1 MGIAR
6 TTRITGTR
14 KERRRI
20 TDILVVVELT
30 PSRGATMEVQQA
42 LILRKNAIR
51 LLPILTLAY
60 TINYLDRTNIS
71 FAALT
76 MNKDIGLTA
85 TQYGRGAGIFFLA
98 YCLFEVPSNLALY
111 RFGARLWIARI
122 MITWGLLSIA
132 MVLVG
137 GAWSFYV
144 MRFLLGA
151 AEAGFFPGVA
161 FYLAF
166 WFPAQYRARI
176 LAGFLVAIPFST
188 VIGAPLSGL
197 LLELDGIF
205 GLAGWKW
212 LLILEGLPAVV
223 FGFVVAYV
231 LADRPETAGWL
242 DPQEKATLTKMLGE
256 EPRERVRTSILEA
269 IKDPRVIVCALV
281 QFGFT
286 LGSYGI
292 LFWLPQIIK
301 ASGLPNMT
309 VSLLTAI
316 PYAFATA
323 GMIWWAL
330 VVDKSGKKI
339 SNLAITCGL
348 GAIGLII
355 SVLSDS
361 LVIGLSGLT
370 IALIGI
376 TSARAVFWTIPTRF
390 VTGVGAA
397 SGLAF
402 INSIG
407 VMGGYFGP
415 ELMGTLKD
423 LTGGYITGLLVMAGF
438 LTASTVLAASLKLL
452 IKVE

>member
-1 MGIAR
+1 MDPQQ
-6 TTRITGTR
+6 
-14 KERRRI
+14 EQ
-20 TDILVVVELT
+20 ILK
-30 PSRGATMEVQQA
+30 
-42 LILRKNAIR
+42 KNAWR
-51 LLPILTLAY
+51 LLPLLTLAY
-60 TINYLDRTNIS
+60 MINYLDRTNIS

-122 MITWGLLSIA
+122 MITWGLLSVL
-132 MVLVG
+132 MVFVT
-137 GAWSFYV
+137 GAWSFYI
-144 MRFLLGA
+144 MRFLLGV

-188 VIGAPLSGL
+188 VVGAPLSGL

-223 FGFVVAYV
+223 FGFVVAYA
-231 LADRPETAGWL
+231 LADRPETARWL
-242 DPQEKATLTKMLGE
+242 DPQEKETLAKMLAA
-256 EPRERVRTSILEA
+256 EPRERVREGILEA
-269 IKDPRVIVCALV
+269 IRDPRVIICALV

-301 ASGLPNMT
+301 ASGLPNLT
-309 VSLLTAI
+309 VSVLTAI

-323 GMIWWAL
+323 AMIWWAL

-348 GAIGLII
+348 GAVGLVI
-355 SVLSDS
+355 SVVSDS
-361 LVIGLSGLT
+361 LVIGLIGLT
-370 IALIGI
+370 LALIGI

-390 VTGVGAA
+390 MTGVGAA

-423 LTGGYITGLLVMAGF
+423 MTGGYLAGLLTMAGI
-438 LTASTVLAASLKLL
+438 LAVSTVLAASLKLL
-452 IKVE
+452 IKLE

>member
-1 MGIAR
+1 M
-6 TTRITGTR
+6 
-14 KERRRI
+14 
-20 TDILVVVELT
+20 DL
-30 PSRGATMEVQQA
+30 QQEK
-42 LILRKNAIR
+42 ILRKNAIR

-60 TINYLDRTNIS
+60 MINYLDRTNIS

-85 TQYGRGAGIFFLA
+85 AQYGRGAGIFFLG

-132 MVLVG
+132 MVFVG
-137 GAWSFYV
+137 GAWSFYI
-144 MRFLLGA
+144 MRFLLGV

-166 WFPAQYRARI
+166 WFPPQYRARI

-188 VIGAPLSGL
+188 VVGAPLSGL
-197 LLELDGIF
+197 LLELDGSW

-212 LLILEGLPAVV
+212 LLILEGLPAVI
-223 FGFVVAYV
+223 FGFVVAYA
-231 LADRPETAGWL
+231 LADRPETASWL
-242 DPQEKATLTKMLGE
+242 DPQEREILAKMLAA
-256 EPRERVRTSILEA
+256 EPRERERVGILDA
-269 IKDPRVIVCALV
+269 IKDPRVIICALV

-301 ASGLPNMT
+301 ASGQPNLT
-309 VSLLTAI
+309 VSVLTAI

-323 GMIWWAL
+323 AMIWWAL

-339 SNLAITCGL
+339 GNLTIACGL
-348 GAIGLII
+348 GAVGLVV

-361 LVIGLSGLT
+361 LAIGLIGLT

-390 VTGVGAA
+390 MTGVGAA

-407 VMGGYFGP
+407 VAGGYFGP
-415 ELMGTLKD
+415 ELMGTLKE
-423 LTGGYITGLLVMAGF
+423 LTGGYLAGLLTMAGI
-438 LTASTVLAASLKLL
+438 LAASTLLAASLKLL
-452 IKVE
+452 IKLE

>member
-1 MGIAR
+1 MGPGCAISYRAQR
-6 TTRITGTR
+6 PP
-14 KERRRI
+14 ERPHLRLEGERAM
-20 TDILVVVELT
+20 D
-30 PSRGATMEVQQA
+30 PQQER
-42 LILRKNAIR
+42 ILRKNAFR
-51 LLPILTLAY
+51 LLPVLTLAY
-60 TINYLDRTNIS
+60 MINYLDRTNIS

-76 MNKDIGLTA
+76 MNKDIGLSA
-85 TQYGRGAGIFFLA
+85 AQYGRGAGIFFLA
-98 YCLFEVPSNLALY
+98 YCAFEVPSNLALY

-122 MITWGLLSIA
+122 MITWGLLSIG
-132 MVLVG
+132 MVFVG
-137 GAWSFYV
+137 GAWSFYI
-144 MRFLLGA
+144 MRFLLGL

-188 VIGAPLSGL
+188 VVGAPLSGL
-197 LLELDGIF
+197 LLELDGTF

-212 LLILEGLPAVV
+212 LLIIEGLPAVI

-242 DPQEKATLTKMLGE
+242 DGQEKETLARMLAA
-256 EPRERVRTSILEA
+256 EPRERVRSGILDA
-269 IKDPRVIVCALV
+269 MRDPRVIICALV

-301 ASGLPNMT
+301 ASGLPNLT
-309 VSLLTAI
+309 VSVLTAI

-323 GMIWWAL
+323 AMIWWAL

-339 SNLAITCGL
+339 SNLILTCGL
-348 GAIGLII
+348 GAVGLVI

-361 LVIGLSGLT
+361 LAIGLLGLT
-370 IALIGI
+370 IALVGI
-376 TSARAVFWTIPTRF
+376 TSARAVFWTIPPRF
-390 VTGVGAA
+390 MTGVGAA
-397 SGLAF
+397 SGLAL

-423 LTGGYITGLLVMAGF
+423 LTGGYLAGLLTMAGF
-438 LTASTVLAASLKLL
+438 LAASTLLAASLRLFIKL
-452 IKVE
+452 E

>member
-1 MGIAR
+1 M
-6 TTRITGTR
+6 
-14 KERRRI
+14 
-20 TDILVVVELT
+20 DL
-30 PSRGATMEVQQA
+30 QQTK
-42 LILRKNAIR
+42 ILRKNAFR

-60 TINYLDRTNIS
+60 MINYLDRTNIS

-85 TQYGRGAGIFFLA
+85 TQYGRGAGIFFLG

-144 MRFLLGA
+144 MRFLLGV

-197 LLELDGIF
+197 LLELDGSF

-212 LLILEGLPAVV
+212 LFILEGLPAVIL
-223 FGFVVAYV
+223 GFVVAYL
-231 LADRPETAGWL
+231 LADRPETATWL
-242 DPQEKATLTKMLGE
+242 DPQEREILARMLAA
-256 EPRERVRTSILEA
+256 EPRERVRVGILEA
-269 IKDPRVIVCALV
+269 IRDPRVIICALV

-292 LFWLPQIIK
+292 LFWLPQILK
-301 ASGLPNMT
+301 GSGISNLAVT
-309 VSLLTAI
+309 ALTAI
-316 PYAFATA
+316 PYAFATVA
-323 GMIWWAL
+323 MIWWAL
-330 VVDKSGKKI
+330 IVDKSGKKI
-339 SNLAITCGL
+339 GNLTLTCGL
-348 GAIGLII
+348 GSVGLII
-355 SVLSDS
+355 SVLTDQ
-361 LVIGLSGLT
+361 LTIGLIGLT

-390 VTGVGAA
+390 MTGVGAA

-407 VMGGYFGP
+407 VAGGYFGP

-423 LTGGYITGLLVMAGF
+423 LTGGYFAGLLTMAGI
-438 LTASTVLAASLKLL
+438 LAASALLAASLKLF
-452 IKVE
+452 IKLE

>member
-1 MGIAR
+1 MDPQQE
-6 TTRITGTR
+6 
-14 KERRRI
+14 K
-20 TDILVVVELT
+20 ILK
-30 PSRGATMEVQQA
+30 
-42 LILRKNAIR
+42 KNAIR

-60 TINYLDRTNIS
+60 MINYLDRTNIS

-85 TQYGRGAGIFFLA
+85 AQYGRGAGIFFLG

-144 MRFLLGA
+144 MRFLLGV

-188 VIGAPLSGL
+188 VVGAPLSGL
-197 LLELDGIF
+197 LLELDGAL

-212 LLILEGLPAVV
+212 LLILEGLPAVI
-223 FGFVVAYV
+223 FGFVVAYL
-231 LADRPETAGWL
+231 LADRPEAARWL
-242 DPQEKATLTKMLGE
+242 DRQEREILAKMLAA
-256 EPRERVRTSILEA
+256 EPRERERVGILEA
-269 IKDPRVIVCALV
+269 IRDPRVIICALV

-301 ASGLPNMT
+301 ASGLPNLT

-323 GMIWWAL
+323 AMIWWAL

-339 SNLAITCGL
+339 GNLTITCGL
-348 GAIGLII
+348 GAVGLVV

-361 LVIGLSGLT
+361 LVIGLVGLT

-390 VTGVGAA
+390 MTGVGAA

-415 ELMGTLKD
+415 ELMGTLKEF
-423 LTGGYITGLLVMAGF
+423 TGGYLAGLLTMAGI
-438 LTASTVLAASLKLL
+438 LAASTLLAASLKLL
-452 IKVE
+452 IKLE

>member
-1 MGIAR
+1 M
-6 TTRITGTR
+6 
-14 KERRRI
+14 
-20 TDILVVVELT
+20 D
-30 PSRGATMEVQQA
+30 PQQEK
-42 LILRKNAIR
+42 ILRKNAIR

-60 TINYLDRTNIS
+60 MINYLDRTNIS

-85 TQYGRGAGIFFLA
+85 AQYGRGAGIFFLG

-132 MVLVG
+132 MVFIG
-137 GAWSFYV
+137 GAWSFYI
-144 MRFLLGA
+144 MRFLLGV

-166 WFPAQYRARI
+166 WFPPQYRARI

-188 VIGAPLSGL
+188 VVGAPLSGL
-197 LLELDGIF
+197 LLELDGAL
-205 GLAGWKW
+205 GLPGWKW

-231 LADRPETAGWL
+231 LADRPEAARWL
-242 DPQEKATLTKMLGE
+242 DPQEREILARMLAA
-256 EPRERVRTSILEA
+256 EPRERERAGILEA
-269 IKDPRVIVCALV
+269 IKDPRVIICALV

-301 ASGLPNMT
+301 ASGLPNLT
-309 VSLLTAI
+309 VSVLTAI

-323 GMIWWAL
+323 AMIWWAL
-330 VVDKSGKKI
+330 MVDKSGKKI
-339 SNLAITCGL
+339 GNLTIACGL
-348 GAIGLII
+348 GAVGLVV

-361 LVIGLSGLT
+361 LAIGLTGLT

-407 VMGGYFGP
+407 VAGGYFGP
-415 ELMGTLKD
+415 ELMGTLKEF
-423 LTGGYITGLLVMAGF
+423 TGGYLAGLLTMAGI
-438 LTASTVLAASLKLL
+438 LAASTLLAASLKLL
-452 IKVE
+452 IKLE